1 MPTPKHKLGFEM
13 IGDCLIETEPF
24 SVQNGLLTP
33 TQKSKRFAIQ
43 SAYKKNL
50 DALYTD

>member
-1 MPTPKHKLGFEM
+1 M

-33 TQKSKRFAIQ
+33 TQKTKRFAIQ
-43 SAYKKNL
+43 STYKSAL
-50 DALYTD
+50 ESLYTKQ